1 MNLEE
6 AKALQ
11 KKYGMIFSHIADTN
25 KILHLDIKS
34 DTPIAELDDIA
45 NTDKDAIAPCFVYAK
60 HYTDENYNRISEY
73 ALYCPDEWYA
83 EDGWGWA
90 DESSEDD
97 MPAFPVV
104 SPKGTWTC
112 LYENIEFF
120 GRSVYTRQ
128 NNSNGNFFG
137 LFVKGDDGQPLRVT
151 FGFDVEAEDDSH
163 YITRRC
169 YGDSLFH
176 AVAWMRCPQ
185 LGRANR
191 INDTLDRLGS
201 LHVKSAE
208 CVCLRSE
215 DGRICYLDERTV
227 YKEAE

>member
-1 MNLEE
+1 MTIEE

-34 DTPIAELDDIA
+34 NTPIAELDDIA

-60 HYTDENYNRISEY
+60 HYTDEDYNRISEY

-104 SPKGTWTC
+104 SPKGHGLVCMKT
-112 LYENIEFF
+112 L
-120 GRSVYTRQ
+120 
-128 NNSNGNFFG
+128 NFS
-137 LFVKGDDGQPLRVT
+137 DAPCT
-151 FGFDVEAEDDSH
+151 
-163 YITRRC
+163 
-169 YGDSLFH
+169 
-176 AVAWMRCPQ
+176 
-185 LGRANR
+185 LGRT
-191 INDTLDRLGS
+191 IQTGTSLGF
-201 LHVKSAE
+201 L
-208 CVCLRSE
+208 LRAMMDS
-215 DGRICYLDERTV
+215 RC
-227 YKEAE
+227 A

>member
-1 MNLEE
+1 M
-6 AKALQ
+6 
-11 KKYGMIFSHIADTN
+11 
-25 KILHLDIKS
+25 
-34 DTPIAELDDIA
+34 
-45 NTDKDAIAPCFVYAK
+45 
-60 HYTDENYNRISEY
+60 
-73 ALYCPDEWYA
+73 
-83 EDGWGWA
+83 
-90 DESSEDD
+90 
-97 MPAFPVV
+97 
-104 SPKGTWTC
+104 
-112 LYENIEFF
+112 
-120 GRSVYTRQ
+120 
-128 NNSNGNFFG
+128 
-137 LFVKGDDGQPLRVT
+137 T

-185 LGRANR
+185 LGRATR